1 MQHVFCHLLDPEFSQ
16 FFFQVG
22 KRPSLSPTA
31 RSMVHTDR
39 RAVVEQYLPFVLASH
54 TKRMKDSAGLE
65 RHMVIASMIFPIN
78 PA

>member
-1 MQHVFCHLLDPEFSQ
+1 MY
-16 FFFQVG
+16 
-22 KRPSLSPTA
+22 
-31 RSMVHTDR
+31 TDR